1 MPETAH
7 DRHDSET
14 SKEKCEATQVSHV
27 SGSALS
33 LISALTFQDDLSAFH
48 HAHFGD
54 AAIAQFGQTFLNPA
68 VGASSDDPEELW
80 EEEDEL
86 GYYDD
91 GVKRTLTDDQIEMFR
106 HSELKELRRKE
117 EKAALKKDRQHQR
130 KIDHPERE
138 PEPVVDKAPLVESSM
153 PSRFES
159 TRKRKKQH
167 RQPREPKPDLRKRTW
182 DVVEKGLD
190 TLDYD

>member
-7 DRHDSET
+7 DRHGSEF
-14 SKEKCEATQVSHV
+14 SKGKCEAPQVSHV
-27 SGSALS
+27 SGSVLS
-33 LISALTFQDDLSAFH
+33 SIFALTFQDDLSDFH

-68 VGASSDDPEELW
+68 VGASSDDHEEVW

-106 HSELKELRRKE
+106 HSELKELRRKQ
-117 EKAALKKDRQHQR
+117 EKAALRKGRRHQR
-130 KIDHPERE
+130 ELDHSGRE
-138 PEPVVDKAPLVESSM
+138 PEPVVDKAPLEESSM

-159 TRKRKKQH
+159 TRKRKKQN